1 MLCHLDTLK
10 VAQCSRAKVEHDKI
24 EQTQDILDFH
34 KLDWWAAQLSDAW
47 CRSTRC
53 PVCEGTLPLTAGTRL
68 PNIWEPCWRKK
79 VSALSR
85 ARWSRQE
92 HPYRYII
99 FLRDVFWKAFGWHS
113 EWHNF
118 SLMCKRKQLWKETRK
133 VWIGSCLNWFDRKT
147 RTRSKRRLV
156 MCFPSACSGT
166 RQSLVLICNGSW
178 SEWSTTYHISWRRE
192 PLWMP
197 WCIQF
202 CASSFSLRFQLQ
214 GTEGRWSKL
223 RATC

>member
-1 MLCHLDTLK
+1 MDQLETATHHLYSRLGSAFFFNHGFTEPRMLCHLDTLK

-99 FLRDVFWKAFGWHS
+99 FLRDVFWKAFG
-113 EWHNF
+113 
-118 SLMCKRKQLWKETRK
+118 
-133 VWIGSCLNWFDRKT
+133 
-147 RTRSKRRLV
+147 
-156 MCFPSACSGT
+156 
-166 RQSLVLICNGSW
+166 
-178 SEWSTTYHISWRRE
+178 
-192 PLWMP
+192 
-197 WCIQF
+197 
-202 CASSFSLRFQLQ
+202 
-214 GTEGRWSKL
+214 
-223 RATC
+223 